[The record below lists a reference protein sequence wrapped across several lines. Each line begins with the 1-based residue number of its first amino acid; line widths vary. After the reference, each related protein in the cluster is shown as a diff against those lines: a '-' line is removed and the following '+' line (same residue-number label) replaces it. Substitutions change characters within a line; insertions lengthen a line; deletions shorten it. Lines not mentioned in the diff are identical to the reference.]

1 MGTEQVQMTIQIDW
15 DVIQIKIYF
24 LNNNQKN
31 CILITNSILI
41 SLSVFRFES
50 QVLCQSK
57 GC

>member
-41 SLSVFRFES
+41 SLSVFRLES